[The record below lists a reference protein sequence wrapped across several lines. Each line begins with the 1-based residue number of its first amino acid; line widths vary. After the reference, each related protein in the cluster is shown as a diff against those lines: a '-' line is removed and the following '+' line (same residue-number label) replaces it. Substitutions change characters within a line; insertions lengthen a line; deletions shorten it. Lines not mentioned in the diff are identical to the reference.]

1 MFFGRNDAKA
11 ETPTLWPPH
20 AKRWLIWKDPDSG
33 RDWGQEEKGMTEDEM
48 AGWHHQLNGRWVW
61 VNSGNWWWTGRP
73 GVLRFMGLQRV
84 GHEWA
89 TELNWIIIS
98 HQLVYF
104 SSVEFLGFY
113 CVYLLLFV
121 CLFCFCFL
129 HFISLQNTITIFTS
143 LKIYQAL
150 FFKRQPSPTSLVKRF
165 LLAISRLYHFLS
177 FQALSYFL
185 CVIFINDVK
194 FQMVWFCTL
203 CFI

>member
-1 MFFGRNDAKA
+1 MKVKS
-11 ETPTLWPPH
+11 ESEVTQSCPTLSNPMDCSLPGSSIQGI
-20 AKRWLIWKDPDSG
+20 L
-33 RDWGQEEKGMTEDEM
+33 Q
-48 AGWHHQLNGRWVW
+48 AGVLEQWTWVW
-61 VNSGNWWWTGRP
+61 VNSGSWWWTGRP
-73 GVLRFMGLQRV
+73 GVLRFVGSERV
-84 GHEWA
+84 GHDWA

-113 CVYLLLFV
+113 CVYLLLFA

-129 HFISLQNTITIFTS
+129 HFISLQNTTTIFTS

-165 LLAISRLYHFLS
+165 LLAINRLYHFLS
-177 FQALSYFL
+177 FQALSYF
-185 CVIFINDVK
+185 CVCVFINDVK